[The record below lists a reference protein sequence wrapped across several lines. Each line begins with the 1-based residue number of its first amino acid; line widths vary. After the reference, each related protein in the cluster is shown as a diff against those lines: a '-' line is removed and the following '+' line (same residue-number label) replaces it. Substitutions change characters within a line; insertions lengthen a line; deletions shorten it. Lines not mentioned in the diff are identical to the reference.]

1 MRIEVERAALLL
13 RKAASLRPPAVPA
26 HVHLR
31 PCDEPHWHA
40 ILHERPNDEWDDG
53 LLPAVASLAWVLAE
67 IERERARLRVEGAVI
82 RYAGTGSRRRNP
94 RATLVL
100 RLTQLML
107 GMRRTLRL
115 GGVVR
120 KRKR

>member
-1 MRIEVERAALLL
+1 MNITAERAALLL
-13 RKAASLRPPAVPA
+13 RKAATLRPPAVPA

-40 ILHERPNDEWDDG
+40 LLRERPNDEWDDG

-107 GMRRTLRL
+107 AMRRTLRL

>member
-1 MRIEVERAALLL
+1 MNVTVERAALLL

-26 HVHLR
+26 YVHLR

-40 ILHERPNDEWDDG
+40 ILRERPSDEWDSA
-53 LLPAVASLAWVLAE
+53 LLPTVASLAWLLTE
-67 IERERARLRVEGAVI
+67 IERERARLRAEGAVI
-82 RYAGTGSRRRNP
+82 RYPGTGTRRRNP

-107 GMRRTLRL
+107 AMRRTLRL